1 MFFNKLKEELKE
13 ENKKNLKDRIAF
25 FAEIYTKDIIKGLK
39 ATYKTLEE
47 LIAEYKHTKWEEL
60 TPFEAEILIDR
71 FNLVPLIGNLAI
83 YKGEKITFAD
93 WHYVGDTLKDAYEK
107 ELKKLEEK
115 YIPKRRLKECLQEEK
130 IYTPPSKEKVA
141 LAKIKAIAS
150 NQKSTVKAVKAIKEV
165 LKDVE

>member
-1 MFFNKLKEELKE
+1 MFFNKLKEEMQNWVYVNLAKLE
-13 ENKKNLKDRIAF
+13 ESFMQRVADA
-25 FAEIYTKDIIKGLK
+25 IK
-39 ATYKTLEE
+39 ASSQTPEE
-47 LIAEYKHTKWEEL
+47 LIKKYKHTQWYDVSAL
-60 TPFEAEILIDR
+60 VTAILEDR
-71 FNLVPLIGNLAI
+71 FNLTIAI
-83 YKGEKITFAD
+83 PFATYKGDKTVYSNSG
-93 WHYVGDTLKDAYEK
+93 YVGDTLKDAYEK